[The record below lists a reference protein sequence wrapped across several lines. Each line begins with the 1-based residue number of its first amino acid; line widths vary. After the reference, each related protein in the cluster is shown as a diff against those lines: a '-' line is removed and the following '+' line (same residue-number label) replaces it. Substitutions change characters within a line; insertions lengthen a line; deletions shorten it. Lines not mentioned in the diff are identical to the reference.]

1 MGHFWATFGLR
12 RTKNGI
18 ILKMLSHFAVLICH
32 ITSKIHHC
40 WFYGKFTMFFNLNM
54 ICGEFWLPIVSQNV
68 SEIDV
73 TLTYVSWIFNKI
85 TIILFFCVVWEL
97 RFDYPIEYCALL
109 RSSTHIKPLML
120 PSPKIGQSKI
130 NSHWIAGPIEQT
142 NRRPSVW
149 CSKYYFF

>member
-54 ICGEFWLPIVSQNV
+54 ICGEFWLPIVSENV

-97 RFDYPIEYCALL
+97 RFGYPIEYCALL
-109 RSSTHIKPLML
+109 RSSMHIKLIL
-120 PSPKIGQSKI
+120 PSPNNTYIDSFYPSKI
-130 NSHWIAGPIEQT
+130 HLAEHALFSTIRSLNCRI
-142 NRRPSVW
+142 
-149 CSKYYFF
+149 